1 MAKGKQHEMPP
12 IRESDDG
19 LLSSGDGVATEGEEE
34 EEEFTARSSV
44 TKDEEEHETSH
55 SVTDEQLT
63 PYVTKCYGHLETL
76 RKRKR
81 EQEEQVEML
90 VEGEKMLE
98 LHSQS
103 IANSLSVVKETFGQI
118 EAIMQEMMRGL
129 QERHAA
135 SHAQF
140 EATEGKLTRSLRAH
154 NRDVQI
160 EKKLKMIAAILLRE
174 DDGEQDVDV
183 DRGSSETD
191 GADAGLDDGGTD
203 VPMADDGK
211 APSRAGDADD
221 DLNGANPIVKGL
233 LPTTKTL
240 DRHIKILIHTTDHKL
255 YFGQWKR
262 KLNHKSTVKRLRT
275 SFEELLPR
283 LMGARDYGGAAKV
296 LEVMYHRFTVTPAL
310 CIEASLEI
318 LRRQP
323 DYRNGLLS
331 FYEAALNVERIDK
344 VLILKELWL
353 FHIVHGEFYEAFH
366 LYQDKIEQLE
376 EVENDASL
384 LANFGILC
392 YWLMFIES
400 KELRDMLKHEDVD
413 YADDEDEEAE
423 LNGSEAYA
431 TPSSCGDI
439 QPACDHLEVFY
450 HMNPEDPHGPRM
462 LARFL
467 GCYYPDSV
475 DAQVA
480 VFTRWMKD
488 DPTCGYPLE
497 KMLELSSA
505 GVVSSFVLTTVLVE
519 ALDTCGSD
527 IYVAQTPNVS
537 LALWR
542 NLAELLTAMDEGE
555 FLLDQLD
562 GRATDPSNQVTLADV
577 GSHHLWW
584 KRVYFARPS
593 TAQEVVAMSR
603 QDGAFME
610 VAIYRAAVADRL
622 FPGLLPLTEALRSAM
637 SSLNV
642 SFSRE
647 HVRLFESFFPSA
659 YRMTASTADHTR
671 LHTVPFTHVVVEEEN
686 NQENRPLPV
695 FKGSSDTV
703 HVIDRK
709 SIVKKETAGEK
720 TEVKVNRECNTDDVD
735 AQFVE
740 ELYEVLELE
749 VECSSAHG
757 TQSTRKRK
765 ADAISTSNP
774 ILMPA
779 FIGMVEE
786 EVFNN
791 PDASLPHIYSTIYQK
806 LRRTDMLVP
815 TSKVVALCVDF
826 FRRRL
831 KSGGMLIRYEEF
843 VLSFMRRQR
852 DKATFETTTDVA
864 KRAIGEMI
872 RVWPNPPPYFP
883 DEKLVQE
890 IMRRKVP
897 TLSRER
903 RLQLMEL
910 KKTLQP
916 VLRELKYVKEKEF
929 AAVVYSVCKQ
939 NGRLG
944 VLNQF
949 DIAHAVQMMLPMHYV
964 RELQRVP
971 SYLLDIITSPTF
983 RMGCNTVE
991 EILEKLKTKKVK
1003 KSPVEEV
1010 KTLLWV
1016 EKYEALC
1023 GPITGGENESGS
1035 GNATD
1040 SDSDSRGSDEETE
1053 GGNDSN

>member
-174 DDGEQDVDV
+174 DDGEQDWTDEEMTIAAIDAASASDVDAQIGEENCRAGGADQAAVTTWDDSV

-353 FHIVHGEFYEAFH
+353 FHIVHEEFYEAFH

-431 TPSSCGDI
+431 SENLESVIESNYLFKTPIGVHILYQHASN
-439 QPACDHLEVFY
+439 AL
-450 HMNPEDPHGPRM
+450 RR
-462 LARFL
+462 A
-467 GCYYPDSV
+467 
-475 DAQVA
+475 VA
-480 VFTRWMKD
+480 LSPNTAMFVEWMKD

-542 NLAELLTAMDEGE
+542 NLAELLTAMDEG
-555 FLLDQLD
+555 
-562 GRATDPSNQVTLADV
+562 
-577 GSHHLWW
+577 
-584 KRVYFARPS
+584 
-593 TAQEVVAMSR
+593 
-603 QDGAFME
+603 
-610 VAIYRAAVADRL
+610 
-622 FPGLLPLTEALRSAM
+622 
-637 SSLNV
+637 
-642 SFSRE
+642 
-647 HVRLFESFFPSA
+647 
-659 YRMTASTADHTR
+659 
-671 LHTVPFTHVVVEEEN
+671 
-686 NQENRPLPV
+686 
-695 FKGSSDTV
+695 SSDTV

-720 TEVKVNRECNTDDVD
+720 TEVEVNRECNTDDVD

-749 VECSSAHG
+749 LECSSAHG